1 MNDLIFRITPNIV
14 LGSYTITR
22 LGQQV
27 QEFGTRF
34 MVIVDPVLNEV
45 KIQDKVLQTL
55 NDRNI
60 DCFVFNELS
69 EGANS
74 KTAQR
79 ALALAKQGHVHG
91 VIAVG
96 GAKALNLGRTVAAFY
111 NEVHDIYTFVD
122 GASPTTNPLPCICVP
137 TTFRTPFVFSNEVPL
152 TDSRCHQ
159 LKLLKVQNNLTKL
172 VIMDPNL
179 MLTLTDN
186 QKATISID
194 VMNMA
199 IEAYL
204 SQKANFFSDMF
215 VEKGLEIMSYA
226 LDGSPSLEITTP
238 EEVLMA
244 QAGIMISMASSSSSL
259 GMGSLL
265 ALSIYSRYHKSKS
278 LVASVLLPYALE
290 DTCKYKIA
298 RIEKLA
304 HIIRACPEDVTG
316 EDAGKAF
323 VEYIRQKIA
332 MANLPTR
339 LKDLN
344 LTIEQLSLSVEDV
357 GQIDL
362 INNLPKSMTTD
373 DLFDFVKLAY

>member
-172 VIMDPNL
+172 IIMDPNL

-194 VMNMA
+194 VMNMG

>member
-60 DCFVFNELS
+60 DCFIFNELS

-194 VMNMA
+194 VMNMG

-215 VEKGLEIMSYA
+215 VEKGLELLSYA
-226 LDGSPSLEITTP
+226 MDGSPSLDITTP
-238 EEVLMA
+238 SEILLA
-244 QAGIMISMASSSSSL
+244 QAGAMTSIAAASSSL
-259 GMGSLL
+259 GLCSLISL
-265 ALSIYSRYHKSKS
+265 GINARFRINKS
-278 LVASVLLPYALE
+278 LVASILIAYAVDE
-290 DTCKYKIA
+290 GAKFKGA
-298 RIEKLA
+298 QIEKLA
-304 HIIRACPEDVTG
+304 HIMRSIPEDLTG
-316 EDAGKAF
+316 EDAAKAF
-323 VEYIRQKIA
+323 ADNIRQRIA
-332 MANLPTR
+332 KENLPCR
-339 LKDLN
+339 LKDL
-344 LTIEQLSLSVEDV
+344 QLSMDDLALVVEDISQLDIV
-357 GQIDL
+357 
-362 INNLPKSMTTD
+362 NRLPRSTSTD
-373 DLFDFVKLAY
+373 ELFEFVKAAY

>member
-1 MNDLIFRITPNIV
+1 MSDFIFRINPNIV
-14 LGSYTITR
+14 LGPYTISR

-27 QEFGTRF
+27 KEWGTRF
-34 MVIVDPVLNEV
+34 MVIMDPFLNEAKLSE
-45 KIQDKVLQTL
+45 KIMQSLIDRKVES
-55 NDRNI
+55 
-60 DCFVFNELS
+60 FVFAELT
-69 EGANS
+69 EGTS
-74 KTAQR
+74 TKTIER
-79 ALALAKQGHVHG
+79 ALALAKEGHVHG
-91 VIAVG
+91 IIAIG
-96 GAKALNLGRTVAAFY
+96 GAKALHVGRIVAALY
-111 NEVHDIYTFVD
+111 NEVHDFYVFAD
-122 GASPTTNPLPCICVP
+122 GAIPSTNPLPCICIP
-137 TTFRTPFVFSNEVPL
+137 TTFRAPLTFTPFVPV
-152 TDSRCHQ
+152 TDARNHQ
-159 LKLLKVQNNLTKL
+159 LKFMKIQNSVTKL
-172 VIMDPNL
+172 VLIDPNL
-179 MLTLTDN
+179 MLTLTEN
-186 QKATISID
+186 QKATLSIEIIG
-194 VMNMA
+194 MA

>member
-1 MNDLIFRITPNIV
+1 
-14 LGSYTITR
+14 
-22 LGQQV
+22 
-27 QEFGTRF
+27 
-34 MVIVDPVLNEV
+34 
-45 KIQDKVLQTL
+45 
-55 NDRNI
+55 
-60 DCFVFNELS
+60 
-69 EGANS
+69 
-74 KTAQR
+74 
-79 ALALAKQGHVHG
+79 
-91 VIAVG
+91 
-96 GAKALNLGRTVAAFY
+96 
-111 NEVHDIYTFVD
+111 
-122 GASPTTNPLPCICVP
+122 
-137 TTFRTPFVFSNEVPL
+137 
-152 TDSRCHQ
+152 
-159 LKLLKVQNNLTKL
+159 
-172 VIMDPNL
+172 
-179 MLTLTDN
+179 
-186 QKATISID
+186 
-194 VMNMA
+194 
-199 IEAYL
+199 
-204 SQKANFFSDMF
+204 
-215 VEKGLEIMSYA
+215 MSYA